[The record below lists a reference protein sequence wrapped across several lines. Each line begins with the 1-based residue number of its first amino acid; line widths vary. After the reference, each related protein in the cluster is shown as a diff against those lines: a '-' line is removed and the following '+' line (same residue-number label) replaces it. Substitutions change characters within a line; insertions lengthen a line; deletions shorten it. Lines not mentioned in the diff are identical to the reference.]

1 MNKLEACEHY
11 WINPYLPQVGRI
23 QHIPVPF
30 CESIKLDLNV
40 SGQPVLNLATPG
52 ITLTAYMILSI
63 NPLLFHAHALNG
75 INTMYFTLQHVLLAP
90 HFRLLIGHIG
100 QFPLILSSERRFPY
114 GGVCQRR

>member
-1 MNKLEACEHY
+1 MNTVEACEHY

-40 SGQPVLNLATPG
+40 SGQPMLNLATPG

-90 HFRLLIGHIG
+90 ISACLLDMLGN
-100 QFPLILSSERRFPY
+100 FL
-114 GGVCQRR
+114 